1 MKRMDAKRVVQVLAA
16 LGAFGALSALA
27 PDVRADN
34 PLINSNNEGL
44 DTHLFR
50 PAMDSK
56 GFFATNGS
64 DILGHLDFSL
74 GLVVDYGR
82 TIGRLDNQIN
92 MGRTDTLISDSFQ
105 GTFAFN
111 LGLFNHVEVGLDL
124 PIILMDGAAQGL
136 NLGCPGGGVVG
147 NTPGCNNGPYQPG
160 VPGWGAPYAPLGTTQ
175 TSAPTS
181 LNAQNV
187 EFLALHAK
195 WRILRVEKGFGLA
208 VGLQGGVAVS
218 DAYRQAGGER
228 GWFLWPQLIMEKRF
242 GATGKLKIGLNAGFR
257 AHDVSNT
264 VLYPVDARMFDAGK
278 NTCPATGPSMFSNC
292 STMQDGDLITYSL
305 AMSYR
310 ATDVLDL
317 VLDTYGTYLVANPNI
332 AGVTMSDALRPSNEV
347 TAGIKLFV
355 DRNSYFMLGGGPR
368 YTPGFEAA
376 DFRGFVGFIYE
387 PSIGDRDGDGYKDD
401 VDKCPDEP
409 EDFDGFKDDDGCPD
423 PDNDNDGIPDVND
436 RCPNEPEDRDGDH
449 DEDGC
454 PEGNDGDRDG
464 DGILDSRDK
473 CPDQPEDRDGFQDAD
488 GCPDPDN
495 DKDGIPDKQDACP
508 NDPED
513 KDGFQDED
521 GCPDPDNDQDGIPD
535 KQDKCPGTN
544 ADVKAGKDTKETW
557 NGFEDDDGC
566 PDKGNVI
573 IQGNDI
579 LILQKI
585 KFRTN
590 SAEILPESNTILD
603 AVSTTLTHHPEF
615 TLLEIQGHADER
627 ASDEYNLKLT
637 QDRVDSVMSSLLS
650 RGIDRTRLRAKGYG
664 EYCPEDP
671 GHNDVAWEKNRR
683 VEFKV
688 VKTKDGPTGVELGC
702 ANAVHHG
709 VSPDPVP

>member
-1 MKRMDAKRVVQVLAA
+1 MKR
-16 LGAFGALSALA
+16 FGAVFGLTAAVATFSFSA
-27 PDVRADN
+27 RADN
-34 PLINSNNEGL
+34 PLISTPDSKGGDGL

-50 PAMDSK
+50 PALDSK

-74 GLVVDYGR
+74 GLIVDYGR
-82 TIGRLDNQIN
+82 GILRTDGNLQQ
-92 MGRTDTLISDSFQ
+92 GRTNNLISNSFQ
-105 GTFAFN
+105 GTFGFN
-111 LGLFNHVEVGLDL
+111 LGLFNHVEVGLDV
-124 PIILMDGAAQGL
+124 PVILMDGAPQYI
-136 NLGCPGGGVVG
+136 NTGCPQGGIVG
-147 NTPGCNNGPYQPG
+147 QPSQGKPCNDGPYQPG
-160 VPGWGAPYAPLGTTQ
+160 IQGWGSSNTPGGPAKALD
-175 TSAPTS
+175 S
-181 LNAQNV
+181 QNV
-187 EFLALHAK
+187 EFMAIHGK
-195 WRILRVEKGFGLA
+195 WRITRVEKGFGLA
-208 VGLQGGVAVS
+208 VALQAGVAVS
-218 DAYRQAGGER
+218 DAYRQAGGDR
-228 GWFLWPQLIMEKRF
+228 GWFLWPQLIGEKRF
-242 GATGKLKIGLNAGFR
+242 GATGKLKTALNVGFR
-257 AHDVSNT
+257 AHDVSGT
-264 VLYPVDARMFDAGK
+264 TLTPMDARMFEA
-278 NTCPATGPSMFSNC
+278 NPANPAIL
-292 STMQDGDLITYSL
+292 QDGNLLTYSL
-305 AMSYR
+305 GVSYR
-310 ATDVLDL
+310 TTDSLDL
-317 VLDTYGTYLVANPNI
+317 VLDTYGTYLVGNQ
-332 AGVTMSDALRPSNEV
+332 TTDSLRPSNEV

-355 DRNSYFMLGGGPR
+355 DRNSYFMLGGGSR
-368 YTPGFEAA
+368 FTPGWEGA

-409 EDFDGFKDDDGCPD
+409 EDFDGFKDEDGCPD

-473 CPDQPEDRDGFQDAD
+473 CPDQPEDRDGYQDAD

-521 GCPDPDNDQDGIPD
+521 GCPDPDNDNDGIPD
-535 KQDKCPGTN
+535 KQDKCPGTD

-579 LILQKI
+579 MILQKI

-603 AVSTTLTHHPEF
+603 AVGTTLTHHPEF

-637 QDRVDSVMSSLLS
+637 QDRVDSVMAALVS
-650 RGIDRTRLRAKGYG
+650 RGIDRTRLRSKGFG
-664 EYCPEDP
+664 EYCPANP
-671 GHNDVAWEKNRR
+671 AHNDKAWEENRR

-702 ANAVHHG
+702 TNAAAHG
-709 VSPDPVP
+709 VRSLPVPP